1 MPELPEVE
9 TVVRGLRN
17 SIINQTIE
25 AVDISDKQLR
35 LPYHLEMVPILR
47 GKKIT
52 DITRYAKYIIIH
64 TNSIYKLVMH
74 LGMSGRLT
82 ISGLANK
89 EKHDHVVFKLSNTQ
103 LIFNDARRFG
113 LVALVENL
121 DNSKLFSHLG
131 IDPFA
136 SEFTWECLYNLT
148 KRSKSLIKSLL
159 MNAKCIVGIGNI
171 YATESLFSAKILP
184 NRVASSLSEVEVV
197 LLYQSI
203 IEVLS
208 KAIDSGGST
217 LKDYVHA
224 DGNIGQFQNSFR
236 AYGRINKLC
245 YECNHIIQRIQIA
258 GRSSFYCANC
268 QK

>member
-35 LPYHLEMVPILR
+35 LPYHLEIKSILQ

-52 DITRYAKYIIIH
+52 DITRHAKYIIIH
-64 TNSIYKLVMH
+64 TNSTYKLVIH
-74 LGMSGRLT
+74 LGMSGRLM
-82 ISGLANK
+82 IGSGNK
-89 EKHDHVVFKLSNTQ
+89 AKHDHVVLKISNTQ

-113 LVALVENL
+113 LVTLVENFE
-121 DNSKLFSHLG
+121 NSKLFSHLG
-131 IDPFA
+131 IDPF
-136 SEFTWECLYNLT
+136 SKEFTWEYLYNLT
-148 KRSKSLIKSLL
+148 KKSKSLIKSLL
-159 MNAKCIVGIGNI
+159 MNAKFIVGIGNI
-171 YATESLFSAKILP
+171 YATESLFSAKVLP
-184 NRVASSLSEVEVV
+184 NRVASSVSEAEII
-197 LLYQSI
+197 LLHQSI

-224 DGNIGQFQNSFR
+224 NGNIGQFQNSFKV
-236 AYGRINKLC
+236 YGRLNKPC
-245 YECNHIIQRIQIA
+245 YECNHIIQKIQIA
-258 GRSSFYCANC
+258 GRSSFYCSNC